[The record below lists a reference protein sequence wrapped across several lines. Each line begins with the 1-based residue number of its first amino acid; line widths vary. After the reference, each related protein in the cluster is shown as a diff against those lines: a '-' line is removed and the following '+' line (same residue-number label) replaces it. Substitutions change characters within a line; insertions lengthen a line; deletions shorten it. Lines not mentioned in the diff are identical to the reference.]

1 MYFLARHR
9 NQANQRAIF
18 AAMTDAQREQFTTF
32 RNKAAGWLT
41 VVLGG
46 TLLAAGETWEITKH
60 YEWPVWVF
68 WLLIVVMLAFAVL
81 NTAVRMVSNEHVLR
95 QSASTSAA
103 H

>member
-1 MYFLARHR
+1 
-9 NQANQRAIF
+9 
-18 AAMTDAQREQFTTF
+18 
-32 RNKAAGWLT
+32 
-41 VVLGG
+41 
-46 TLLAAGETWEITKH
+46 LLAAGETWEITKH